1 MSESPACAS
10 YIPTQNVVPIMHE
23 IRHAMGKLVESDVST
38 IIDLRAMPFAPGEEQ
53 ELEVKLGQGE
63 VRVEVSALGPSE
75 IRETAFPGVW
85 LVTHFNNENE
95 ILGKFIEVTYVP
107 GILKSQTEDIR
118 DGLAR
123 LEDILN
129 DES

>member
-1 MSESPACAS
+1 
-10 YIPTQNVVPIMHE
+10 
-23 IRHAMGKLVESDVST
+23 
-38 IIDLRAMPFAPGEEQ
+38 MPFAPGEEQ
-53 ELEVKLGQGE
+53 ELETKLGQGE

-85 LVTHFNNENE
+85 MVTHFNNENE

-123 LEDILN
+123 LEDMLN

>member
-1 MSESPACAS
+1 MPESPACTN
-10 YIPTQNVVPIMHE
+10 YIPTQNVLPIMHE
-23 IRHAMGKLVESDVST
+23 IRHAMGKLVDSDVST

-53 ELEVKLGQGE
+53 ELEAKLGQGE

-75 IRETAFPGVW
+75 ISETAFPGVW

-95 ILGKFIEVTYVP
+95 VLGKFIEVTYVP

-123 LEDILN
+123 LEDMLN
-129 DES
+129 DDS